1 MFSINCLEITVPKEV
16 WENPEFQNN
25 NRSIYKNLLS
35 DNDYSKFEREHPGK
49 TFYKRFMFNEYF
61 RFASNDILEKNPDCH
76 FPSNFFGDNFNV
88 QAIVGK
94 NGSGKSSLMDLMY
107 MAINNFAFMFERG
120 EEFQAARKLY
130 WIKDLSVNVYFSL
143 IENRERPDAE
153 YRLVCTPQT
162 IILQIKERDSY
173 IDFIDTHTSANG
185 KFELGKD
192 DIQSRYALYG
202 LLRDFFYTI
211 VSNYSLQSFVISNY
225 SSNCILYS
233 KKNDEQNPSYFKCC
247 DYITSTL
254 PEYQYSEG
262 KTAWIESIFHKNDGY
277 TCPIVLNPKRDEN
290 GINIERELSL
300 AKYRE
305 IALLLWAQRNN
316 KDFINGYQLQR
327 IDFKFNENYIL
338 EKTGKSNIEEVLND
352 IDKQITHPDDT
363 IIFPPEFADWLVDYI
378 EDFNFSKDSPK
389 LIRIAL
395 VYLIYKIT
403 SIVKYPSYYEFSKGQ
418 KKSIYEDEKINNNQA
433 KANFSELLTKIQND
447 ESHST
452 TKINQTINFLKHDW
466 LSDDEKTT
474 DVTNWFSNIFEISA
488 YYKNYPLQSDKLDD
502 IINSLPPPFF
512 KYDIYLSK
520 KINNTPNGVPINIKE
535 LSSGEQQLIQNIST
549 HIYHIRNLISIIESN
564 KHQEPDKIRPEY
576 RNINL
581 VFDEMEICF
590 HPEYQRQFVN
600 HLIQII
606 KNMGL
611 NEQCSFNIFLITH
624 SPFVLSD
631 IPRSNILYMLT
642 EEDKE
647 KELPKY
653 TFAQNIGEMMYDSF
667 FMEKTIGDLAE
678 HKLKELIKK
687 KKGES
692 SEIQTDEDAK
702 LILGLIGDP
711 VIRSLIE
718 EIGKEDGDVA

>member
-61 RFASNDILEKNPDCH
+61 RFAPNDILEKNPDCH
-76 FPSNFFGDNFNV
+76 FPSNFFGYNINV

-130 WIKDLSVNVYFSL
+130 WIKDLSVNLYFSL
-143 IENRERPDAE
+143 IGDRNRPDAE
-153 YRLVCTPQT
+153 YRLECTPKT
-162 IILQIKERDSY
+162 VILQIKDGNSY
-173 IDFIDTHTSANG
+173 VDITDAATSANG

-202 LLRDFFYTI
+202 LLRNFFYTI

-233 KKNDEQNPSYFKCC
+233 KKDDKQNPSYFKCC

-327 IDFKFNENYIL
+327 IDFKFNEDYIL

-352 IDKQITHPDDT
+352 IDKQITHPDDI

-433 KANFSELLTKIQND
+433 KANFNELLTEIQND

-466 LSDDEKTT
+466 LSNDEKTT

-502 IINSLPPPFF
+502 IINNLPPPFF

-520 KINNTPNGVPINIKE
+520 KVNNTPHGVPINIKE

-653 TFAQNIGEMMYDSF
+653 IFAQNIGEMMYDSF
-667 FMEKTIGDLAE
+667 FMEKTIGDFAE
-678 HKLKELIKK
+678 SKLKDLIKWK
-687 KKGES
+687 QGKNQSMSKE
-692 SEIQTDEDAK
+692 EADA
-702 LILGLIGDP
+702 ILNAIGDP
-711 VIRSLIE
+711 VIRSLID
-718 EIGKEDGDVA
+718 EIEKKEASND